1 MSSAAQEGPM
11 TEKIQVLIVDD
22 EVRFARNVSR
32 LLDKGRFDV
41 CVSHNG
47 LDALEK
53 VHKTRPDVVVLDI
66 RMPEMDGIETL
77 LAMKHLDPDIQV
89 IILTGH
95 ADVETGILAIREGAF
110 DYLFKP
116 CDMELLKEKIL
127 QAATA
132 KLIQRR
138 PVLWPRRM
146 VKEITNAAFIPLD
159 ITDNLKKALDIFNA
173 MGSGGVREELHVTDT
188 RDRLRGIVSRNE
200 LIREAEKGYPKQHIL
215 WPDLAKN
222 PQWLPEKKVSD
233 VMKAPAGIS
242 AHPDEPLHQVA
253 QKMIDKHLRCLPVMA
268 DSRFMGIIRLNDILF
283 HISAAQ
289 EHGKQEDDHS

>member
-1 MSSAAQEGPM
+1 MEQ
-11 TEKIQVLIVDD
+11 KIQVLIVDD

-32 LLDKGRFDV
+32 LLATRGFDV
-41 CVSHNG
+41 SMAHNG
-47 LDALEK
+47 LDALE
-53 VHKTRPDVVVLDI
+53 VMNKTRPDVVVLDI

-77 LAMKHLDPDIQV
+77 LAMKNLNPEIQV

-95 ADVETGILAIREGAF
+95 ADVETGIMAIREGAF

-127 QAATA
+127 EAATA
-132 KLIQRR
+132 KQIQRR

-173 MGSGGVREELHVTDT
+173 MGSGGIREELHVTDIK
-188 RDRLRGIVSRNE
+188 DRLRGVVSRNQ
-200 LIREAEKGYPKQHIL
+200 LIREAENVYPERHIV
-215 WPDLAKN
+215 WSDLAQN
-222 PQWLPEKKVSD
+222 PRWLPEKKVSD
-233 VMKAPAGIS
+233 VMKPPADIS

-268 DSRFMGIIRLNDILF
+268 DNRFMGIIRLNDILF
-283 HISAAQ
+283 HISLGH
-289 EHGKQEDDHS
+289 ENRKQGYEEA

>member
-1 MSSAAQEGPM
+1 MEK
-11 TEKIQVLIVDD
+11 KIQVLIVDD

-32 LLDKGRFDV
+32 LLDTGRFDV
-41 CVSHNG
+41 SVAHNG
-47 LDALEK
+47 LDALDV

-77 LAMKHLDPDIQV
+77 LAMKNLNPEIQV

-95 ADVETGILAIREGAF
+95 ADVETGIMAIREGAF

-127 QAATA
+127 EAATA
-132 KLIQRR
+132 KQIQRR

-173 MGSGGVREELHVTDT
+173 MGSGGIREELHVTDNK
-188 RDRLRGIVSRNE
+188 DRLRGVVSRNQ
-200 LIREAEKGYPKQHIL
+200 LIREAEKGFTERPIV
-215 WPDLAKN
+215 WSDLARN

-233 VMKAPAGIS
+233 VMKPPAGIS

-268 DSRFMGIIRLNDILF
+268 DNRFMGIIRLNDILF
-283 HISAAQ
+283 HISLGH
-289 EHGKQEDDHS
+289 ENRKQGYEDA

>member
-1 MSSAAQEGPM
+1 MEK
-11 TEKIQVLIVDD
+11 KIQVLIVDD

-32 LLDKGRFDV
+32 LLDTGRFDV
-41 CVSHNG
+41 SVAHNG
-47 LDALEK
+47 LDALDV

-77 LAMKHLDPDIQV
+77 LAMKHLDPEIQV

-95 ADVETGILAIREGAF
+95 ADVETGIMAIREGAF

-132 KLIQRR
+132 KKIQHR
-138 PVLWPRRM
+138 PVLWP
-146 VKEITNAAFIPLD
+146 NAAFIPLD

-173 MGSGGVREELHVTDT
+173 MGSGGIREELHVTDNK
-188 RDRLRGIVSRNE
+188 DRLRGVVSRNQ
-200 LIREAEKGYPKQHIL
+200 LIREAEKGFTERPIV
-215 WPDLAKN
+215 WSDLARN

-233 VMKAPAGIS
+233 VMKPPAGIS

-268 DSRFMGIIRLNDILF
+268 DNRFMGIIRLNDILF
-283 HISAAQ
+283 HISLGH
-289 EHGKQEDDHS
+289 ENRKQGYEDA

>member
-1 MSSAAQEGPM
+1 MAER
-11 TEKIQVLIVDD
+11 IQVLIVDD

-32 LLDKGRFDV
+32 LLDTRRFDV
-41 CVSHNG
+41 SVAHNG
-47 LDALEK
+47 LDALEI

-77 LAMKHLDPDIQV
+77 LAMKNLDPEIQV

-95 ADVETGILAIREGAF
+95 ADVETGIMAIREGAF

-116 CDMELLKEKIL
+116 CDMDLLREKIL
-127 QAATA
+127 QAAAA
-132 KLIQRR
+132 KQIQRR

-146 VKEITNAAFIPLD
+146 VKEITNASFIPLD
-159 ITDNLKKALDIFNA
+159 MTDDLKKALDIFTA
-173 MGSGGVREELHVTDT
+173 MGSGGIREELHVTDT
-188 RDRLRGIVSRNE
+188 KDRLRGVVSRNE
-200 LIREAEKGYPKQHIL
+200 LIREAEKVCPERHIL

-233 VMKAPAGIS
+233 VMNPPAGIS

-268 DSRFMGIIRLNDILF
+268 DNRFMGIIRLNDILY

-289 EHGKQEDDHS
+289 ENRKPGYEDV

>member
-1 MSSAAQEGPM
+1 M

-53 VHKTRPDVVVLDI
+53 VHKSRPDVVVLDI

-116 CDMELLKEKIL
+116 CDMDLLKEKIL
-127 QAATA
+127 QAAA
-132 KLIQRR
+132 ARQIQRR

-159 ITDNLKKALDIFNA
+159 ITDSLKKALDIFTA
-173 MGSGGVREELHVTDT
+173 MGAGGMREELHVTDT
-188 RDRLRGIVSRNE
+188 RERLKGVISRNE
-200 LIREAEKGYPKQHIL
+200 LIREAERVHPDRHIL
-215 WPDLAKN
+215 WSDLVRN
-222 PQWLPEKKVSD
+222 PHWLPEKKVSD
-233 VMKAPAGIS
+233 IMKPPAKIS
-242 AHPDEPLHQVA
+242 AHPDEPLDQVA
-253 QKMIDKHLRCLPVMA
+253 QKMIDHHIRCLPVMA
-268 DSRFMGIIRLNDILF
+268 DNRFMGIIRLNDILF
-283 HISAAQ
+283 HISTAQ
-289 EHGKQEDDHS
+289 EHRKQEDDHT

>member
-1 MSSAAQEGPM
+1 MEK
-11 TEKIQVLIVDD
+11 KIQVLIVDD

-32 LLDKGRFDV
+32 LLEKDRFDV

-53 VHKTRPDVVVLDI
+53 VHKSRPDVVVLDI

-77 LAMKHLDPDIQV
+77 LAMKHLDPEIQV

-95 ADVETGILAIREGAF
+95 ADMETGILAIREGAF

-116 CDMELLKEKIL
+116 CDMDLLKEKIL
-127 QAATA
+127 QAAA
-132 KLIQRR
+132 ARQIQRR

-159 ITDNLKKALDIFNA
+159 ITDSLKKALNIFTA
-173 MGSGGVREELHVTDT
+173 MGAGGMREELHVTDIKE
-188 RDRLRGIVSRNE
+188 RLKGVISRNE
-200 LIREAEKGYPKQHIL
+200 LIREAERVSPDRHIL
-215 WPDLAKN
+215 WSDLVKN

-233 VMKAPAGIS
+233 IMKPPAGIS
-242 AHPDEPLHQVA
+242 AHPDEPLRQVA

-268 DSRFMGIIRLNDILF
+268 DNRFMGVIRLNDILY
-283 HISAAQ
+283 HISADH
-289 EHGKQEDDHS
+289 ENRKPGYEDE

>member
-1 MSSAAQEGPM
+1 
-11 TEKIQVLIVDD
+11 VDD

-32 LLDKGRFDV
+32 LLDTGRFDV
-41 CVSHNG
+41 SVAHNG
-47 LDALEK
+47 LDALDV

-77 LAMKHLDPDIQV
+77 LAMKHLDPEIQV

-95 ADVETGILAIREGAF
+95 ADVETGIMAIREGAF

-132 KLIQRR
+132 KQIQHR

-173 MGSGGVREELHVTDT
+173 MGSGGIREELHVTDNK
-188 RDRLRGIVSRNE
+188 DRLRGVVSRNQ
-200 LIREAEKGYPKQHIL
+200 LIREAEKGFTERPIV
-215 WPDLAKN
+215 WSDLARN

-233 VMKAPAGIS
+233 VMKPPAGIS

-268 DSRFMGIIRLNDILF
+268 DNRFMGIIRLNDILF
-283 HISAAQ
+283 HISLGH
-289 EHGKQEDDHS
+289 ENRKQGYEDA

>member
-1 MSSAAQEGPM
+1 M
-11 TEKIQVLIVDD
+11 TEKIKVLIVDD

-32 LLDKGRFDV
+32 LLDASRFDV
-41 CVSHNG
+41 SVAHNG
-47 LDALEK
+47 LDALEMA
-53 VHKTRPDVVVLDI
+53 HKTHPEVVVLDI

-77 LAMKHLDPDIQV
+77 LAMKNLDPEMQV

-116 CDMELLKEKIL
+116 CDMDLLMEKIL

-132 KLIQRR
+132 KQIQRR

-159 ITDNLKKALDIFNA
+159 ITDDLKKAMDIFNA
-173 MGSGGVREELHVTDT
+173 MGSGGMREELHVTDNK
-188 RDRLRGIVSRNE
+188 DRLRGVISRNG
-200 LIREAEKGYPKQHIL
+200 LIREAEKGYPERNIL
-215 WPDLAKN
+215 WPDLVKN
-222 PQWLPEKKVSD
+222 PRWLSGKKVAD
-233 VMKAPAGIS
+233 IMKPPADIS
-242 AHPDEPLHQVA
+242 AHPDEPLRQVA
-253 QKMIDKHLRCLPVMA
+253 QKMIDHHIRCLPVMA

-283 HISAAQ
+283 HISTAH
-289 EHGKQEDDHS
+289 ENRKQGHENA

>member
-1 MSSAAQEGPM
+1 MEK
-11 TEKIQVLIVDD
+11 KIQVLIVDD

-32 LLDKGRFDV
+32 LLDTGRFDV
-41 CVSHNG
+41 SVAHNG
-47 LDALEK
+47 LDALDV

-77 LAMKHLDPDIQV
+77 LAMKHLDPEIQV

-95 ADVETGILAIREGAF
+95 ADVETGIMAIREGAF

-132 KLIQRR
+132 KQIQHR

-173 MGSGGVREELHVTDT
+173 MGSGGIREELHVTDNK
-188 RDRLRGIVSRNE
+188 DRLRGVVSRNQ
-200 LIREAEKGYPKQHIL
+200 LIREAEKGFTERPIV
-215 WPDLAKN
+215 WSDLARN

-233 VMKAPAGIS
+233 VMKPPAGIS

-268 DSRFMGIIRLNDILF
+268 DNRFMGIIRLNDILF
-283 HISAAQ
+283 HISLGH
-289 EHGKQEDDHS
+289 ENRKQGYEDA

>member
-1 MSSAAQEGPM
+1 MEK
-11 TEKIQVLIVDD
+11 KIQVLIVDD

-32 LLDKGRFDV
+32 LLDTGRFDV
-41 CVSHNG
+41 SVAHNG
-47 LDALEK
+47 LDALDV

-77 LAMKHLDPDIQV
+77 LAMKHLDPEIQV

-95 ADVETGILAIREGAF
+95 ADVETGIMAIREGAF

-132 KLIQRR
+132 KKIQHR

-173 MGSGGVREELHVTDT
+173 MGSGGIREELHVTDNK
-188 RDRLRGIVSRNE
+188 DRLRGVVSRNQ
-200 LIREAEKGYPKQHIL
+200 LIREAEKGFTERPIV
-215 WPDLAKN
+215 WSDLARN

-233 VMKAPAGIS
+233 VMKPPAGIS

-268 DSRFMGIIRLNDILF
+268 DNRFMGIIRLNDILF
-283 HISAAQ
+283 HISLGH
-289 EHGKQEDDHS
+289 ENRKQGYEDA

>member
-1 MSSAAQEGPM
+1 M
-11 TEKIQVLIVDD
+11 
-22 EVRFARNVSR
+22 
-32 LLDKGRFDV
+32 
-41 CVSHNG
+41 
-47 LDALEK
+47 
-53 VHKTRPDVVVLDI
+53 
-66 RMPEMDGIETL
+66 
-77 LAMKHLDPDIQV
+77 
-89 IILTGH
+89 
-95 ADVETGILAIREGAF
+95 AIREGAF

-132 KLIQRR
+132 KKIQHR

-173 MGSGGVREELHVTDT
+173 MGSGGIREELHVTDNK
-188 RDRLRGIVSRNE
+188 DRLRGVVSRNQ
-200 LIREAEKGYPKQHIL
+200 LIREAEKGFTERPIV
-215 WPDLAKN
+215 WSDLARN

-233 VMKAPAGIS
+233 VMKPPAGIS

-268 DSRFMGIIRLNDILF
+268 DNRFMGIIRLNDILF
-283 HISAAQ
+283 HISLGH
-289 EHGKQEDDHS
+289 ENRKQGYEDA